1 MRETVFDIAH
11 HIFYDEVAQKSDAD
25 LDFNLSNK
33 VDFPEIKFI
42 PRISVTLP
50 LPVEFTGKYFF
61 EGNVFDN
68 YDDYHNTIWCLF
80 LASVYHTGAHAKVS
94 EYTKYEYWLQDKTP
108 DKGWKVIDYVEDVK
122 VEEYLKKFYP
132 EAWENITVINTTYDE
147 LYRTKTLK
155 NSKKLAKEKFAE
167 HFSVNASKE
176 MSELKEGLT
185 HTDNQEIRELTPY
198 LDFLYKNQ
206 HILPD
211 NVMPYYEHHYFG
223 KYNKFGKN
231 VKIQPKGEFK
241 RFVENIDE
249 LWVKEKH
256 NSDKMMKQYEKL
268 AHNLHF
274 DEIKISPENFGEF
287 LRVRNVSSKL
297 VKKLRSEL
305 KMISNVVNSPTSQ
318 DIGLIEMQKAIQA
331 EASQDNN
338 IQIFEQDEHSRQNEN
353 WVIIFDTSASM
364 KLKFEDMKTLSL
376 CLSEA
381 ANELNANRGTWGMYS
396 FNNNF
401 LVVKD
406 HTENYNQQV
415 KSRIG
420 GIENKGLSLIPDAI
434 TMGTRILAADHNTEK
449 KYLII
454 ITDGQSLGYADIDEK
469 FQASIEVARK
479 AGISII
485 GIGVPEGITKFF
497 SATISTKDLRKT
509 VSSFIESYTMLAQ
522 GQM

>member
-1 MRETVFDIAH
+1 MKETVFDIAH
-11 HIFYDEVAQKSDAD
+11 HIFYDEVTQKSDAD

-33 VDFPEIKFI
+33 IDFPEIKFI

-68 YDDYHNTIWCLF
+68 YDDYQNTIWCLF

-94 EYTKYEYWLQDKTP
+94 EYTKYEYWLQDKTLE
-108 DKGWKVIDYVEDVK
+108 KGWKVIDYVEDIK

-132 EAWENITVINTTYDE
+132 EAWENITIINSTYEE

-155 NSKKLAKEKFAE
+155 NSQKLAKEKFAE
-167 HFSVNASKE
+167 HFSVNALKE
-176 MSELKEGLT
+176 MPELKERLT
-185 HTDNQEIRELTPY
+185 RTDNQEIRELTPY

-223 KYNKFGKN
+223 KYNKFG
-231 VKIQPKGEFK
+231 
-241 RFVENIDE
+241 E

-256 NSDKMMKQYEKL
+256 NTDKMMKQYEKL

-274 DEIKISPENFGEF
+274 DEIKINPENFGEF

-305 KMISNVVNSPTSQ
+305 KMISNVVNSPTAQ

-331 EASQDNN
+331 EANQDGNV
-338 IQIFEQDEHSRQNEN
+338 QIFEQDEHSRQNEN

-434 TMGTRILAADHNTEK
+434 TMGTRILAADQNTEK

-454 ITDGQSLGYADIDEK
+454 ITDGQSLGYADIDEE
-469 FQASIEVARK
+469 FQESIERARK

-497 SATISTKDLRKT
+497 SATISNKDLRKT
-509 VSSFIESYTMLAQ
+509 VSSFIESYTSLAQ
-522 GQM
+522 GQL